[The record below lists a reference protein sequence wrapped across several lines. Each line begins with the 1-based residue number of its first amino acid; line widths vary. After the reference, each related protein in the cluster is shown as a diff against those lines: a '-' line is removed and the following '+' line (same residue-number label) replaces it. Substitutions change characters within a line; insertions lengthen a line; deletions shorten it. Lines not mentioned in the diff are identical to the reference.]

1 MNGEANPCSTAEA
14 SFAGCGATC
23 CWPRASCSAWG
34 IGIFGYRFIAGL
46 SWVDAVM
53 NAAMILG
60 GMGPVDPILTT
71 AGKLFAAG
79 YALFSGVVFL
89 GAAGVFGAPLLHRIL
104 HNFHLEI
111 DETPAP
117 ER

>member
-1 MNGEANPCSTAEA
+1 MSGAANPCWISVVPSALVA
-14 SFAGCGATC
+14 PHAAGGGSLA
-23 CWPRASCSAWG
+23 RQG
-34 IGIFGYRFIAGL
+34 IDPGYHFIAGL
-46 SWVDAVM
+46 AWVDAIL

-71 AGKLFAAG
+71 EGKLFAAG

-89 GAAGVFGAPLLHRIL
+89 VAAGVFGAPLLHRIL
-104 HNFHLEI
+104 HHFHLEI

-117 ER
+117 DR